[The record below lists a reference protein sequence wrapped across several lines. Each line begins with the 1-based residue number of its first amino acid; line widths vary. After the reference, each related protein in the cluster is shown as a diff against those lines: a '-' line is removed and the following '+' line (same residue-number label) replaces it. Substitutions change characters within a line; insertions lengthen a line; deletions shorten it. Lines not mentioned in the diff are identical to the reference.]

1 MQCADDPISVSML
14 GAVLGHERQIMQYI
28 QEQLL
33 AQHVRVTVTPTLTD
47 AAVIIQIHRM
57 KPRLPS
63 NELAGVL
70 HASAGFHSTSNM
82 ARACKTCTQ

>member
-1 MQCADDPISVSML
+1 MQCAEDHISVSML
-14 GAVLGHERQIMQYI
+14 GAVLGHEKYVLQYI
-28 QEQLL
+28 REQLL

-47 AAVIIQIHRM
+47 AAVIIQFHRM

-63 NELAGVL
+63 DELAGVL

-82 ARACKTCTQ
+82 ACACTSCSQ